1 LVVEVINGRDKVV
14 EELMGDKAVGEMEGG
29 SGIRGRRIR
38 ERGELGEGDLWF
50 LGGKK
55 IWGKK
60 EEEERM
66 KEGVLVNS
74 LA

>member
-50 LGGKK
+50 LEGKK

-60 EEEERM
+60 EEEER